1 MNRVVQVQEDIEMED
16 QHNLLF
22 KEQLVKDQTVEQMDH
37 HKIIVL
43 EEEVVLELLVVMLQ
57 TLRVELVALV

>member
-43 EEEVVLELLVVMLQ
+43 EEEVVLELLAVMLQ